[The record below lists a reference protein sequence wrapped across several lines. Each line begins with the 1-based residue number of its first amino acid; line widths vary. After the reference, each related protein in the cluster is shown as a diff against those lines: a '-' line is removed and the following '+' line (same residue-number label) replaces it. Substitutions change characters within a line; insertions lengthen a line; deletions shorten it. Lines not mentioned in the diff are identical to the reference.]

1 MAFLKRTCS
10 YLDHCTMTQ
19 KWWRSSM
26 THTHCLITY
35 YCSSSKCN
43 HQTCVFTFFFQAAFI
58 MIATII
64 ISVGTLEAASK
75 LHQTMLSR
83 ILRSPMAFFDTT
95 PLGRILNRFSK
106 VSSSAQCGNLK
117 IFCYLRFTW
126 NQFWA
131 FWQL

>member
-1 MAFLKRTCS
+1 MCI
-10 YLDHCTMTQ
+10 Y
-19 KWWRSSM
+19 
-26 THTHCLITY
+26 
-35 YCSSSKCN
+35 
-43 HQTCVFTFFFQAAFI
+43 FFQAAFI

-117 IFCYLRFTW
+117 ISATFKLREINFL
-126 NQFWA
+126 A
-131 FWQL
+131 FWQY